1 MSDHWTDRLSEYL
14 DGELR
19 SAERIAL
26 EAHLSGCQECQVTL
40 AELRRVVARA
50 QALEDEPPARDLWP
64 AIGRQ
69 IGRRPDS
76 VVDLS
81 AHRARRRFAFTV
93 PQLAAAALVLTL
105 GSAAVVRVMIAPP
118 SQTQPALAPAVPT
131 VPPATSVSVARGTQ
145 SYDAAI
151 AELETVLAQ
160 YRSQL
165 DTSTIRVLEK
175 SLATID
181 RAIAEARAA
190 LEADPANAY
199 LNQHLARTMR
209 RKLELLR
216 QVSALV
222 ADRT

>member
-19 SAERIAL
+19 PAERSAL

-50 QALEDEPPARDLWP
+50 QALEDEPPAHDLWP

-69 IGRRPDS
+69 IGRRPEA
-76 VVDLS
+76 VVDL
-81 AHRARRRFAFTV
+81 AARRAQRRFAFTV
-93 PQLAAAALVLTL
+93 PQLAAAALVLML
-105 GSAAVVRVMIAPP
+105 GSAAVVRLMVTPP
-118 SQTQPALAPAVPT
+118 SPTQPALAPAVPT
-131 VPPATSVSVARGTQ
+131 VPPFTPVAAVRGAH

-151 AELETVLAQ
+151 AEFEAVLAQ
-160 YRSQL
+160 HRSQL
-165 DTSTIRVLEK
+165 DTSTIRVIEK

-181 RAIAEARAA
+181 RAIAEARTA
-190 LEADPANAY
+190 LEADPASPY

-209 RKLELLR
+209 RKLDLLR

-222 ADRT
+222 AEPT